1 MLAASVNQFKKIM
14 SETILSLKDL
24 HKSFQSGESTVLKI
38 LSGVSLEVKKG
49 QSIAITGPSGC
60 GKSTLLNIIGTLD
73 KADSG
78 TVELC
83 GTSTANLDEKALAG
97 LRLNKI
103 GFVFQ
108 KHHLLPQLTAL
119 ENVLLPTLK
128 QPSGD
133 FETYARELLEKVG
146 LKDRTD
152 HRPGQL
158 SGGECQRVALC
169 RSLINKP
176 ELLLADEPTGALD
189 AKSSEQLIELL
200 LKLNKEEKLTLI
212 TVTHSAELRKKMSI
226 HYTLS
231 EGKLEKG

>member
-1 MLAASVNQFKKIM
+1 M
-14 SETILSLKDL
+14 SETILSLKDIQ
-24 HKSFQSGESTVLKI
+24 KSFKSGDNAILSI
-38 LSGVSLEVKKG
+38 LSGVSLEVKEG

-60 GKSTLLNIIGTLD
+60 GKSTLLNVIGTLD

-78 TVELC
+78 IIEIC
-83 GTSTANLDEKALAG
+83 GTSTARMTEDELAQ

-119 ENVLLPTLK
+119 ENVLLPSLK
-128 QPSGD
+128 GSED
-133 FETYARELLEKVG
+133 KTEYAKELLNKVG
-146 LKDRTD
+146 LQNRMD

-176 ELLLADEPTGALD
+176 ALLLADEPTGALD

-200 LKLNKEEKLTLI
+200 LKLNKEENLTLI
-212 TVTHSAELRKKMSI
+212 TVTHSADLTGKMAV
-226 HYTLS
+226 HYKLS
-231 EGKLEKG
+231 EGKLEKS

>member
-1 MLAASVNQFKKIM
+1 M
-14 SETILSLKDL
+14 SETILSIKDIK
-24 HKSFQSGESTVLKI
+24 KSFQSGDSAVINI
-38 LSGVSLEVKKG
+38 LSGISLEVEEG

-78 TVELC
+78 SIEVC
-83 GTSTANLDEKALAG
+83 GTSTAALFEDALAD

-128 QPSGD
+128 KTSGD
-133 FETYARELLEKVG
+133 SIAYAKELLEKVG
-146 LKDRTD
+146 LKDRID

-169 RSLINKP
+169 RALINKP
-176 ELLLADEPTGALD
+176 KLLLADEPTGALD
-189 AKSSEQLIELL
+189 SASSTQLIELL
-200 LKLNKEEKLTLI
+200 LKLNKEENLTVI
-212 TVTHSAELRKKMSI
+212 TVTHSADLKEKMEI
-226 HYTLS
+226 HYSLS
-231 EGKLEKG
+231 EGKLEKS